1 MGACDIDC
9 RDGDPACRKGLIKIN
24 MWKTWASI
32 PVLALL
38 APAIAFAAAPRTWSE
53 LVASLVS
60 IMNAG
65 AITLITLAFVGYFYG
80 VSSNILVFDEDAHGE
95 KRRAYL
101 VWGVIILFVMVSI
114 WGILQLLQNT
124 FIGNASL

>member
-1 MGACDIDC
+1 
-9 RDGDPACRKGLIKIN
+9 
-24 MWKTWASI
+24 MWKAWASI
-32 PVLALL
+32 SASILAT
-38 APAIAFAAAPRTWSE
+38 PAIALAAAPRNWSE
-53 LVASLVS
+53 LVNSLVS

-80 VSSNILVFDEDAHGE
+80 ISSNILVFDGDAHGE